1 MPGVLVITSKQA
13 GVPPYLAPAFVGF
26 LVWGIGLSL
35 GEPIGYAINPARG
48 LGPRIAHQV
57 LPIPGKGSSDRA
69 YGATVPIFGPIVG
82 ALRSTRSPN
91 LETIYIVI

>member
-1 MPGVLVITSKQA
+1 MLGVLVITGKQA
-13 GVPPYLAPAFVGF
+13 GVPPYLTPALVGF

-48 LGPRIAHQV
+48 LSPRIAHQV
-57 LPIPGKGSSDRA
+57 LPIPEKGFSDRA

-82 ALRSTRSPN
+82 ALRFTRSPN
-91 LETIYIVI
+91 LETIYIII